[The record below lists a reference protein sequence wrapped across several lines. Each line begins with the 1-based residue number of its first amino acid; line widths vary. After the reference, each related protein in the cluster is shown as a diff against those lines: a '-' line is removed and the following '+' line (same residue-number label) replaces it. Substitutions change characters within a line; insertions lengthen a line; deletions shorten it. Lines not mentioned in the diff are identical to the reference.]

1 MLEAVGLLQAD
12 PDLGARMTPNRLAAA
27 SRALVAQIVSV
38 PEGHWAWE
46 QMLPAPP
53 GVVGFVICSGI
64 FARRARL
71 YDASSVEL
79 LGAGDVIMPWASEH
93 DSAIDFD
100 ASVDWHVLSRGRLA
114 LIDNTLLIKSA
125 PWPEISKALL
135 TRAITHARWL
145 AALHAAAGHTRVED
159 RLWLV
164 LWQIA
169 ERWGK
174 TTPEGV
180 TLSVPGLTHE
190 MIASLVAASRPS
202 VTKAFGDLRDRGLL
216 ERRPRG
222 LLVLHGTP
230 KDGLARRPARR
241 TTSLE
246 SVPLRPIEHI
256 AGKPMLPAG
265 ATADLIPTEILPRK
279 SLVGDQV
286 PAEMVA

>member
-12 PDLGARMTPNRLAAA
+12 PDLGARMAPNRFAAA
-27 SRALVAQIVSV
+27 TRALVAQVVSV

-71 YDASSVEL
+71 YDAASVEL

-93 DSAIDFD
+93 DSAVGFD
-100 ASVDWHVLSRGRLA
+100 TSVDWHVLARGRLA
-114 LIDNTLLIKSA
+114 LIDHSLLIKSA
-125 PWPEISKALL
+125 PWPEIAKALL

-145 AALHAAAGHTRVED
+145 ASLHAAAGHTRVED

-174 TTPEGV
+174 ATPAGV
-180 TLSVPGLTHE
+180 TLTMPALTHE

-222 LLVLHGTP
+222 VLVLHGAP
-230 KDGLARRPARR
+230 KDGLARRPSRGVAAGGQLPLARAKR
-241 TTSLE
+241 AGL
-246 SVPLRPIEHI
+246 PI
-256 AGKPMLPAG
+256 APAP
-265 ATADLIPTEILPRK
+265 TAPELIPADAMPEE
-279 SLVGDQV
+279 LV
-286 PAEMVA
+286 A

>member
-12 PDLGARMTPNRLAAA
+12 PDLGARMAPERFAAA
-27 SRALVAQIVSV
+27 QRALVARMVAV

-64 FARRARL
+64 FARRARM
-71 YDASSVEL
+71 YDGNSVEL

-93 DSAIDFD
+93 DSAVGFET
-100 ASVDWHVLSRGRLA
+100 SVNWQVLARGRLA
-114 LIDNTLLIKSA
+114 LIDNELLLKSA
-125 PWPEISKALL
+125 PWPEITKALL

-145 AALHAAAGHTRVED
+145 AGLHAAAGHTRVED

-174 TTPEGV
+174 ITPDGV
-180 TLSVPGLTHE
+180 TLSMPGLTHE
-190 MIASLVAASRPS
+190 TIAGLVAASRSS

-222 LLVLHGTP
+222 VLVLHGAP
-230 KDGLARRPARR
+230 REGLIKRARH
-241 TTSLE
+241 E
-246 SVPLRPIEHI
+246 SKHERELNGPIPE
-256 AGKPMLPAG
+256 P
-265 ATADLIPTEILPRK
+265 
-279 SLVGDQV
+279 VG
-286 PAEMVA
+286 

>member
-145 AALHAAAGHTRVED
+145 AGLHAAAGHTRVED

-230 KDGLARRPARR
+230 KDGFARRPARGAPGLKR
-241 TTSLE
+241 
-246 SVPLRPIEHI
+246 VPLRPVKRL
-256 AGKPMLPAG
+256 AGKSLDPTSAG
-265 ATADLIPTEILPRK
+265 ADLIPTEMLPAK
-279 SLVGDQV
+279 PGIGGQI
-286 PAEMVA
+286 PAELVA

>member
-12 PDLGARMTPNRLAAA
+12 PDLGARMTPNRFAAA
-27 SRALVAQIVSV
+27 TRELMAQIVSV

-93 DSAIDFD
+93 DSAIGFD
-100 ASVDWHVLSRGRLA
+100 TSVDWHVLARGRLA
-114 LIDNTLLIKSA
+114 LIDHTLLIKSA
-125 PWPEISKALL
+125 PWPEIAKALL

-145 AALHAAAGHTRVED
+145 ASLHAAAGHTRVED

-174 TTPEGV
+174 ATPDGV
-180 TLSVPGLTHE
+180 MLLMPGLTHE

-202 VTKAFGDLRDRGLL
+202 VTKAFGDLRSRGLL

-222 LLVLHGTP
+222 ILILHGSP
-230 KDGLARRPARR
+230 QDGFARRPSRGSGNVKRLPLKDAKRGAAKR
-241 TTSLE
+241 LGAE
-246 SVPLRPIEHI
+246 SATAKLLPTEL
-256 AGKPMLPAG
+256 LPAKPV
-265 ATADLIPTEILPRK
+265 AADPL
-279 SLVGDQV
+279 

>member
-100 ASVDWHVLSRGRLA
+100 ASVDWHVLARGRLA
-114 LIDNTLLIKSA
+114 LIDNSLLMKSA
-125 PWPEISKALL
+125 PWPEIAKALL

-145 AALHAAAGHTRVED
+145 AGLHAAAGHTRVED

-222 LLVLHGTP
+222 MLVLYGSP
-230 KDGLARRPARR
+230 KDGLARRPPRSAS
-241 TTSLE
+241 SLKRM
-246 SVPLRPIEHI
+246 PLRPVKQL
-256 AGKPMLPAG
+256 AGKSSLPADGAELIPTKMLPAKPS
-265 ATADLIPTEILPRK
+265 DDRI
-279 SLVGDQV
+279 
-286 PAEMVA
+286 PAELVA

>member
-79 LGAGDVIMPWASEH
+79 LGAGDVIMPWASQH

-100 ASVDWHVLSRGRLA
+100 ASVDWHVLARGRLA
-114 LIDNTLLIKSA
+114 LIDNSLLIKSA

-145 AALHAAAGHTRVED
+145 ASLHAAAGHTRVED

-222 LLVLHGTP
+222 LLVLYGAP
-230 KDGLARRPARR
+230 KDGLARRPARGAP
-241 TTSLE
+241 SLKRI
-246 SVPLRPIEHI
+246 PL
-256 AGKPMLPAG
+256 KPMKRL
-265 ATADLIPTEILPRK
+265 ATSTVGSSSSAAELLPTEMIPATV
-279 SLVGDQV
+279 SAGEQI
-286 PAEMVA
+286 PAELVA